1 MPPAGHIGAGPPDAS
16 STRVA
21 AGVMV
26 TLRQL
31 PREML
36 GDPEFLRRFRAEA
49 PIVAHL
55 DPTYIVRTLAEVE
68 DAFGL
73 ALVSDF
79 VDGAWLRSLLPEATA
94 HQPDASLV
102 VVRDVLLGLEAAH
115 REGILHRDLRPDKV
129 TVDRQGIARITDL
142 GMVARTPSGRWIPG
156 TPEYMAPE
164 LWEGETAS
172 VASDL
177 YAATVL
183 LLECFT
189 GSTPFRGSAVMLR
202 EQHLSAP
209 LPVHDLPPEL
219 AALVRAGMARS
230 VSQRHPTAWD
240 LALDV
245 EEAGHALGGPHWER
259 RGRRRL
265 AGAVAAAL
273 APPPDEE
280 TPRRLTG
287 RARFRRR
294 PRDPG
299 ESP

>member
-1 MPPAGHIGAGPPDAS
+1 
-16 STRVA
+16 
-21 AGVMV
+21 MV

-36 GDPEFLRRFRAEA
+36 GDPEFLHRLRTEA
-49 PIVAHL
+49 PVVANL
-55 DPTYIVRTLAEVE
+55 DPTYIVRTLAQVE

-73 ALVSDF
+73 ALVTDF
-79 VDGAWLRSLLPEATA
+79 VDGAWLRSLLPDVTA
-94 HQPDASLV
+94 GHAEASLV

-115 REGILHRDLRPDKV
+115 REGILHRDVRPTKV
-129 TVDRQGIARITDL
+129 SVDRQGITRITDL
-142 GMVARTPSGRWIPG
+142 GLVARTPSGRWIPG

-164 LWEGETAS
+164 LWVGEPPS

-189 GSTPFRGSAVMLR
+189 GSPPFRGSPAMLR
-202 EQHLSAP
+202 EQHLGAP
-209 LPVHDLPPEL
+209 LPVHDLPAEL
-219 AALVRAGMARS
+219 GALVLSGMARS
-230 VSQRHPTAWD
+230 ARRRHASAWD

-245 EEAGHALGGPHWER
+245 EDAGRSLGGPEWER

-265 AGAVAAAL
+265 AAVVVAAL
-273 APPPDEE
+273 AQPGDEE
-280 TPRRLTG
+280 PTHRLAG

-294 PRDPG
+294 MRARP
-299 ESP
+299 SP